1 MAQKVEG
8 FDACPVTTMPEELHD
23 SMFIG
28 ERSADYIRE
37 HANSDKPFFL
47 VASFPDPHHPF
58 QPPLE
63 TAKRY
68 QDAPV
73 KYPVNEDDELLDP
86 AQTLPLPEVRCLLTD
101 CP

>member
-47 VASFPDPHHPF
+47 VASFPDPHHP
-58 QPPLE
+58 
-63 TAKRY
+63 
-68 QDAPV
+68 V
-73 KYPVNEDDELLDP
+73 P
-86 AQTLPLPEVRCLLTD
+86 ASAGNGKTLPGRTGQISGQRG
-101 CP
+101 